1 MVEII
6 PIEIIERKIF
16 MIRGHKIMLDADLAE
31 LYGVPTK
38 ALNQA
43 VKRNKDRF
51 PEDFMFQLSEQ
62 EKAEVVTVCDHLK
75 KLKFS
80 PTLPYAF
87 TEHGSIMLAAV
98 LNSPIAVQASIHV
111 VRAFVRLRQMLAS
124 NAELARKLAAMEQ
137 RYDHQF
143 KVVFDAIRG
152 LMAPPE
158 VKKRERQ
165 VLIGRTRSEQKKIVS
180 RDFMSRVEVNDA

>member
-1 MVEII
+1 MSEII
-6 PIEIIERKIF
+6 PMEIIERKIF
-16 MIRGHKIMLDADLAE
+16 MIRGHKIMLDTDLAE

-51 PEDFMFQLSEQ
+51 PQDFMFQLSEQ
-62 EKAEVVTVCDHLK
+62 EKAEVVTVCDHLR

-111 VRAFVRLRQMLAS
+111 VRAFVRLREMLAS
-124 NAELARKLAAMEQ
+124 NAELARKLAVMEKK
-137 RYDHQF
+137 YDHQF

-158 VKKRERQ
+158 VKKRK
-165 VLIGRTRSEQKKIVS
+165 IGFNRENE
-180 RDFMSRVEVNDA
+180 D